1 MSLGVT
7 GLDGNTEARLQAEVR
22 SPPKTGGRQTNADY
36 ATVPAY
42 ALN

>member
-1 MSLGVT
+1 MT
-7 GLDGNTEARLQAEVR
+7 GLDGNTEARQQAEGR
-22 SPPKTGGRQTNADY
+22 LLLNPAERQTNADY